1 MYLLVFAQ
9 LQISLPPMM
18 IVTLLTDLEDLIVSF
33 SASVNYRFGP
43 RLRIP
48 SPQE

>member
-33 SASVNYRFGP
+33 SQSNI
-43 RLRIP
+43 LRDAIRRICVC
-48 SPQE
+48 S